1 MSSPALPSLAA
12 RFTRRFGT
20 VPTVR
25 VRAPGRVNLIGEHVD
40 YVGGLV
46 LPVAID
52 RAIHAAA
59 APNGGNRLRLVSEAP
74 GIEPVEVPLDALA
87 RRTGPDQWLN
97 YVLGVLVQ
105 YRERGWTVPGFD
117 ALFSGDLPLGA
128 GLSSSAALETATA
141 LLLEGLCG
149 QGLDP
154 IERARLCQQAE
165 HRHAGVP
172 CGLMDQLAV
181 GAARAGQA
189 LLIDCRELRL
199 TPVPLPADWSIVVA
213 DSRVKHALADG
224 EYRRRR
230 EDCEEA
236 ARLLGVPS
244 LRDATPELVA
254 NRAGALGERIARRAR
269 HAVSEIARVPAFVA
283 AAAAGDATAAGA
295 LLRASHLSLRDDFG
309 VSCPELDALAEAAW
323 NAGAAH
329 GVIGARMTGGG
340 FGGATVN
347 LFRRGREAAFARYLD
362 IDFARRFGHMPS
374 VFVTRS
380 AGGAEIL
387 PADHPTP

>member
-1 MSSPALPSLAA
+1 MSSPALPSLSD
-12 RFTRRFGT
+12 RFAVRFGAA
-20 VPTVR
+20 PALR

-52 RAIHAAA
+52 RAIYAAA
-59 APNGGNRLRLVSEAP
+59 SPNGRNVLRLVSEAA
-74 GIEPVEVPLDALA
+74 GIAPVEVPLVELGP
-87 RRTGPDQWLN
+87 RTGSDGWLN
-97 YVLGVLVQ
+97 YVLGVLAQ

-117 ALFSGDLPLGA
+117 AVFSGDLPLGA

-141 LLLEGLCG
+141 LLLEGLTG
-149 QGLDP
+149 RGLDP

-181 GAARAGQA
+181 GAGRTGHA
-189 LLIDCRELRL
+189 LLIDCRDLRV
-199 TPVPLPADWSIVVA
+199 TPVPLPPDWSIVVA
-213 DSRVKHALADG
+213 DTRVKHALADG
-224 EYRRRR
+224 EYHRRR

-236 ARLLGVPS
+236 ARRLGVLS
-244 LRDATPELVA
+244 LRDATPELVQAQA
-254 NRAGALGERIARRAR
+254 NALGDRIAQRAR

-283 AAAAGDATAAGA
+283 AAAAGDAAAAGT
-295 LLRASHLSLRDDFG
+295 LLRASHLSLRDDFD

-323 NAGAAH
+323 QADSGL

-347 LFRRGREAAFARYLD
+347 LVLRGQEEAFARHLEV
-362 IDFARRFGHMPS
+362 DFAGRFGHIPS
-374 VFVTRS
+374 VFVTRP
-380 AGGAEIL
+380 AGAAEIL
-387 PADHPTP
+387 PPDHPAP

>member
-1 MSSPALPSLAA
+1 MSSPALPSLAT

-20 VPTVR
+20 VPTIR

-59 APNGGNRLRLVSEAP
+59 SPNGGNRLRLVSEAP
-74 GIEPVEVPLDALA
+74 GIQPVEVPLDALA

-141 LLLEGLCG
+141 LLLEGLSG
-149 QGLDP
+149 RGLDP
-154 IERARLCQQAE
+154 MERARLCQQAE

-181 GAARAGQA
+181 GAGRAGHA
-189 LLIDCRELRL
+189 LLIDCRDLRV

-213 DSRVKHALADG
+213 DTRVKHALADG

-230 EDCEEA
+230 EDCERA
-236 ARLLGVPS
+236 AHLLGVAT
-244 LRDATPELVA
+244 LRAATPEMVA
-254 NRAGALGERIARRAR
+254 ARADVLGERLARRAR
-269 HAVSEIARVPAFVA
+269 HAVTEIARVPAFVA

-309 VSCPELDALAEAAW
+309 VSCPELDGLAEAAW
-323 NAGAAH
+323 NAGAAR

-347 LFRRGREAAFARYLD
+347 LVRRGWEEALARQLEV
-362 IDFARRFGHMPS
+362 DFAGRFGHSPS
-374 VFVTRS
+374 VFVTRP

-387 PADHPTP
+387 PPDHPAP

>member
-1 MSSPALPSLAA
+1 MSSPALPSLAT

-74 GIEPVEVPLDALA
+74 GIQPVEVPLDALA

-141 LLLEGLCG
+141 LLLEGLSG
-149 QGLDP
+149 RGLDSM
-154 IERARLCQQAE
+154 ERARLCQQAE

-181 GAARAGQA
+181 GAGRAGHA
-189 LLIDCRELRL
+189 LLIDCRDLRV

-213 DSRVKHALADG
+213 DTRVKHALADG

-230 EDCEEA
+230 EDCERA
-236 ARLLGVPS
+236 AHLLGVAT
-244 LRDATPELVA
+244 LRAATPEMVA
-254 NRAGALGERIARRAR
+254 ARAAVLGERLARRAR
-269 HAVSEIARVPAFVA
+269 HAVTEIARVPAFVTA
-283 AAAAGDATAAGA
+283 AAASDAMAAGA
-295 LLRASHLSLRDDFG
+295 LLRASHLS
-309 VSCPELDALAEAAW
+309 
-323 NAGAAH
+323 
-329 GVIGARMTGGG
+329 
-340 FGGATVN
+340 
-347 LFRRGREAAFARYLD
+347 
-362 IDFARRFGHMPS
+362 
-374 VFVTRS
+374 
-380 AGGAEIL
+380 
-387 PADHPTP
+387 

>member
-1 MSSPALPSLAA
+1 MSSPALPSLSA
-12 RFTRRFGT
+12 RFAHHFATA
-20 VPTVR
+20 PTVR

-52 RAIHAAA
+52 RAIYAAA
-59 APNGGNRLRLVSEAP
+59 APNGSDRLRLISAAP
-74 GIEPVEVPLDALA
+74 GFTPVEVPLDALA
-87 RRTGPDQWLN
+87 PRTGSDHWLN
-97 YVLGVLVQ
+97 YILGVLVQ
-105 YRERGWTVPGFD
+105 YRERGWDVPGFD

-141 LLLEGLCG
+141 LLLEGLG
-149 QGLDP
+149 ARTLDP
-154 IERARLCQQAE
+154 IERARRCQQAE

-181 GAARAGQA
+181 GAGRAGHA
-189 LLIDCRELRL
+189 LLIDCRELL
-199 TPVPLPADWSIVVA
+199 VTPVPLPADWSIVVA
-213 DSRVKHALADG
+213 DTRVKHALADG

-236 ARLLGVPS
+236 ARRLGVAS
-244 LRDATPELVA
+244 LRDASPELVA
-254 NRAGALGERIARRAR
+254 ARAGELGDRIARRAR
-269 HAVSEIARVPAFVA
+269 HAVTEIARVPAFVA
-283 AAAAGDATAAGA
+283 AAAAGDEAAAGV
-295 LLRASHLSLRDDFG
+295 LLRASHLSLREDYA

-323 NAGAAH
+323 AAGSRF

-347 LFRRGREAAFARYLD
+347 LVRRGREAEFARHLEV
-362 IDFARRFGHMPS
+362 DFAGRFGHTPS
-374 VFVTRS
+374 VFVTRP
-380 AGGAEIL
+380 AGAAEIL
-387 PADHPTP
+387 PPDHPAQ